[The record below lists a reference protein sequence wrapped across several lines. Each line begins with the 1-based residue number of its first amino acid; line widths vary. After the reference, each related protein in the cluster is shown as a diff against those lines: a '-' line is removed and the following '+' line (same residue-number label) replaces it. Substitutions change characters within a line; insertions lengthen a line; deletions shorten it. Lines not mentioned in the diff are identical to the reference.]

1 MASYKIPQFLDSGD
15 KILGPLN
22 MRQFGYALGFGFISF
37 VVFQLSFAFFP
48 SAALFNLAPAIPF
61 GLLGLYLA
69 LGKYN
74 SRDAEVYV
82 LAAIIFNVKPKK
94 LIYVRVPDFFDL
106 EEKLG
111 TISANNIAKK
121 MRERLDKTDRDKS
134 SKGFNDFNLQNR
146 EQKAKKILEIANLQ
160 DNISS
165 RTREKIV
172 QMDIQKDVVMQ
183 ELKAKEFTR
192 TQGNN
197 PQGRA
202 IYNLSQQQ
210 FGQSPVLQAPQPS
223 INSTFYDLNSQNFLD
238 ENDEDIYKPG
248 VSN

>member
-1 MASYKIPQFLDSGD
+1 MASYQIPQFLDSGD

-22 MRQFGYALGFGFISF
+22 LRQFGYALGFGFTTF
-37 VVFQLSFAFFP
+37 LVFQLSFAFFP
-48 SAALFNLAPAIPF
+48 SAGWFNIVPALPF
-61 GLLGLYLA
+61 ALLGLYLA

-82 LAAIIFNVKPKK
+82 LAAILFNVKPRK
-94 LIYVRVPDFFDL
+94 LIYVRVPDLFDL

-111 TISANNIAKK
+111 TVSATNIAKK
-121 MRERLDKTDRDKS
+121 MKERLDKTAQDKS
-134 SKGFNDFNLQNR
+134 SKGYNDFSLQNR
-146 EQKAKKILEIANLQ
+146 EEKAKKILEIANFQ

-183 ELKAKEFTR
+183 EIKAKEFSR
-192 TQGNN
+192 NQANN
-197 PQGRA
+197 PQTRA
-202 IYNLSQQQ
+202 MFNLSQQP

-238 ENDEDIYKPG
+238 EDNEDIYKPG
-248 VSN
+248 V